1 MGPKRLIGCSPSAW
15 SSDVLG
21 SSKPKKERKKERNTD
36 VLLLNYAVG
45 LEVARVGTQTSTQGL
60 WPCKLP
66 LDSLSQQELAR
77 SPDLMSDLRKI
88 TRYLVSCHVIDAT
101 LGVETNFYVLIKTKK
116 MNIE

>member
-45 LEVARVGTQTSTQGL
+45 LEVARVGSRAPGL
-60 WPCKLP
+60 NFFLCCK
-66 LDSLSQQELAR
+66 
-77 SPDLMSDLRKI
+77 
-88 TRYLVSCHVIDAT
+88 RYAQHTVSFLNTIDRVT
-101 LGVETNFYVLIKTKK
+101 LFC
-116 MNIE
+116 